1 MAAVLYE
8 IEEKSIKM
16 TSEVFYM
23 VGNQDIDDSD
33 GGTTWIANSC
43 YEYWKKI
50 LDQAADELRKA
61 GFKNELY
68 IYGKMPGWKLIH
80 RLDNGYRKAGKS
92 T

>member
-61 GFKNELY
+61 GF
-68 IYGKMPGWKLIH
+68 
-80 RLDNGYRKAGKS
+80 
-92 T
+92 